1 MEDQFLYAELMPSII
16 LIIVAL
22 ACAEFIGRSKHI
34 GFNYTLFMM
43 LGIIPGIIALIF
55 SPSAKKPPTKAN
67 KNYILFAVLFA
78 IFSLFQLYKIQ
89 GEHDIPIATY
99 MVMISF
105 FATTFYFWDLQNGL
119 VINKFPKYYFE
130 NNNNKTENSIEV
142 FSDNNELSKIDSLNN
157 LKEKGILTEL
167 EFIEK
172 SEILNK
178 EILQKQIKYTEE
190 YKQLEALLNSKLL
203 TKEEFENKVKI
214 LTSITENKNTN
225 KETNNVSNVTAN
237 SYSKESKITKLTFEE
252 KSFIG
257 TYIINNKKYFYSYNN
272 ILTIENNNGKDLNC
286 FWYINGI
293 DSIRIVEGSKEIIYK
308 NIYFSDGGFYYNLNN
323 TKNFAKCLY

>member
-1 MEDQFLYAELMPSII
+1 M
-16 LIIVAL
+16 
-22 ACAEFIGRSKHI
+22 
-34 GFNYTLFMM
+34 
-43 LGIIPGIIALIF
+43 
-55 SPSAKKPPTKAN
+55 
-67 KNYILFAVLFA
+67 
-78 IFSLFQLYKIQ
+78 
-89 GEHDIPIATY
+89 
-99 MVMISF
+99 
-105 FATTFYFWDLQNGL
+105 
-119 VINKFPKYYFE
+119 
-130 NNNNKTENSIEV
+130 
-142 FSDNNELSKIDSLNN
+142 SKIDSLNN

-272 ILTIENNNGKDLNC
+272 I
-286 FWYINGI
+286 
-293 DSIRIVEGSKEIIYK
+293 
-308 NIYFSDGGFYYNLNN
+308 
-323 TKNFAKCLY
+323 FAKYLR